1 MLNPLNFIS
10 RIFKSSNQKEL
21 DNLGKI
27 IKKINA
33 LEKKVSMLDEK
44 DFPIKTLE
52 LKEKL
57 NNGSSLDELLIDAFA
72 LVREASK
79 RIYNERHYDV
89 QLIGGI
95 VLNQNKI
102 AEMKTG
108 KEKL

>member
-44 DFPIKTLE
+44 DFLIKTLE
-52 LKEKL
+52 LYQKK
-57 NNGSSLDELLIDAFA
+57 NQHQ
-72 LVREASK
+72 K
-79 RIYNERHYDV
+79 RFQVD
-89 QLIGGI
+89 
-95 VLNQNKI
+95 
-102 AEMKTG
+102 M
-108 KEKL
+108 